1 MVIPGYTGGVKTAIS
16 LPDETFRRA
25 TDAAAEL
32 GVSRSELFARA
43 MEQYL
48 ERLSADSLTAEI
60 DAVLTRD
67 AGHDDSGAAAAA
79 YGARSVLALTADD
92 EW

>member
-1 MVIPGYTGGVKTAIS
+1 VKTAIS
-16 LPDETFRRA
+16 LPDDTFRRA
-25 TDAAAEL
+25 THAAAEL

-48 ERLSADSLTAEI
+48 DRLSAESLTAEL
-60 DAVLTRD
+60 DAAIERD
-67 AGHDDSGAAAAA
+67 AGRDDSGAEAARQ
-79 YGARSVLALTADD
+79 GARTVLALTADD

>member
-1 MVIPGYTGGVKTAIS
+1 MVIPGYTDGVKTAIS
-16 LPDETFRRA
+16 LPDDTFRRA
-25 TDAAAEL
+25 TSVAAEL

-48 ERLSADSLTAEI
+48 ERLSTESLTAEL
-60 DAVLTRD
+60 DAVIARD
-67 AGHDDSGAAAAA
+67 ADHDDSGATAAAH
-79 YGARSVLALTADD
+79 GARTALALTADD

>member
-1 MVIPGYTGGVKTAIS
+1 MKTAIS

-25 TDAAAEL
+25 NDAAAEL

-43 MEQYL
+43 VEQYL
-48 ERLSADSLTAEI
+48 DQLAGESITSQI
-60 DAVLTRD
+60 DALIARETGTD
-67 AGHDDSGAAAAA
+67 GANAMAAEHGAATI
-79 YGARSVLALTADD
+79 LELTADD